1 MDIISYERVIQQLS
15 FSEAIQVMKRCFAEL
30 QKGKISQSE
39 RHVEVLPDGEN
50 QNLFALMPAYLGK
63 NRFFG
68 AKIITAFPE
77 NPQKNLA
84 SHLGQI
90 LLFDSSTGRPVAM
103 MDANAITWLRT
114 AAVSALATDYL
125 AAPKAKSIAL
135 IGAGQQASSHL
146 AALQSVRAI
155 EKVFIYDRT
164 AERARKLIAKQQHNY
179 PASTFI
185 GCSSV
190 QEAVQEAEII
200 CTLTSSQD
208 AFLEEK
214 DVLPNAHINAIGTF
228 TPTSREL
235 TSDLVKNSQVF
246 VDEYAAALKESGDLL
261 IPISE
266 GAFSAEKIVGSLG
279 ELVTGKV
286 KLKAEQK
293 GRTIFDAVGLAVEDL
308 CCAEYIYQK
317 IQGEN

>member
-1 MDIISYERVIQQLS
+1 
-15 FSEAIQVMKRCFAEL
+15 
-30 QKGKISQSE
+30 
-39 RHVEVLPDGEN
+39 
-50 QNLFALMPAYLGK
+50 MPAYLGK

-164 AERARKLIAKQQHNY
+164 AERAGSGNYLYTNFQSGRIFRRKRR
-179 PASTFI
+179 F
-185 GCSSV
+185 
-190 QEAVQEAEII
+190 AE
-200 CTLTSSQD
+200 CPYQCD
-208 AFLEEK
+208 W
-214 DVLPNAHINAIGTF
+214 HIHADFQRINKR
-228 TPTSREL
+228 P
-235 TSDLVKNSQVF
+235 
-246 VDEYAAALKESGDLL
+246 
-261 IPISE
+261 
-266 GAFSAEKIVGSLG
+266 
-279 ELVTGKV
+279 
-286 KLKAEQK
+286 
-293 GRTIFDAVGLAVEDL
+293 
-308 CCAEYIYQK
+308 C
-317 IQGEN
+317 

>member
-125 AAPKAKSIAL
+125 AAPEAKSIAL

-179 PASTFI
+179 PECTFI

-190 QEAVQEAEII
+190 QEAVEEAEII

-246 VDEYAAALKESGDLL
+246 VDEYAAA
-261 IPISE
+261 
-266 GAFSAEKIVGSLG
+266 
-279 ELVTGKV
+279 
-286 KLKAEQK
+286 
-293 GRTIFDAVGLAVEDL
+293 
-308 CCAEYIYQK
+308 
-317 IQGEN
+317 